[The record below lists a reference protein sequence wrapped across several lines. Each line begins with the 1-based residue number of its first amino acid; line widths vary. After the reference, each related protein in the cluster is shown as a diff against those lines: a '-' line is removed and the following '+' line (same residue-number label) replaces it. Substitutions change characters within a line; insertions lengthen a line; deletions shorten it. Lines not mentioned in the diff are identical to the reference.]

1 MNSYKLSFKKEKKA
15 AQDFNKTGFGRRAY
29 IYSLLPIFTFFVLL
43 VLGIILSIM
52 KDDIDVTTIVAFTG
66 AFISYSMT
74 WITQLQ
80 YGSLLKDYIKSL
92 DKKTTSKK

>member
-1 MNSYKLSFKKEKKA
+1 MNPYKLSFEEVKKA

-52 KDDIDVTTIVAFTG
+52 KDDIDITTVVALTG

-80 YGSLLKDYIKSL
+80 YGTLLKDYIKSL
-92 DKKTTSKK
+92 EKTTSKK

>member
-1 MNSYKLSFKKEKKA
+1 MNPYKLSFEEVKKA

-74 WITQLQ
+74 
-80 YGSLLKDYIKSL
+80 
-92 DKKTTSKK
+92 